1 MLIFLD
7 VGEVLAD
14 RRAGIERAPGMA
26 RKGKNLYMVYPSQH
40 PICRVQ
46 SPLGFDLCLRAVRS
60 ILRQDKFQIVSEALF
75 PEDPGNSGVPRRQ
88 RHTVLVV
95 WSASYACQALSTDR
109 DAGLLVPFCLSVL
122 EDGTHS
128 MVAASCYTRLAVAT
142 GTVGIRIL
150 ARVLDTKINQIFLQL
165 SAHGSAHE
173 SVKQGGGTYRG
184 IQYGSPERGMPDL
197 VLFDD
202 PVTKTTLALALDGSP
217 VCPEAVR
224 SKIKDSRQVFHEA
237 RVARN
242 QSQLS
247 DRSWDTAASAISC
260 PV

>member
-1 MLIFLD
+1 
-7 VGEVLAD
+7 
-14 RRAGIERAPGMA
+14 
-26 RKGKNLYMVYPSQH
+26 MVYPSQH

-75 PEDPGNSGVPRRQ
+75 PKEPGSTTVPQRQ
-88 RHTVLVV
+88 RHAVLVV
-95 WSASYACQALSTDR
+95 WSASYAYQVLSTDG
-109 DAGLLVPFCLSVL
+109 DSGLLMPFCLCVL
-122 EDGTHS
+122 EDGNHS
-128 MVAASCYTRLAVAT
+128 IVAASYYGRFAVAI
-142 GTVGIRIL
+142 GRVGIRIL
-150 ARVLDTKINQIFLQL
+150 ARVLDTKINQMFLEL

-173 SVKQGGGTYRG
+173 SVRQGGGTYRG
-184 IQYGSPERGMPDL
+184 IQYGSPKRGMPDL

-224 SKIKDSRQVFHEA
+224 SKIRDSRQVFHDA
-237 RVARN
+237 QVARN
-242 QSQLS
+242 HSKLP